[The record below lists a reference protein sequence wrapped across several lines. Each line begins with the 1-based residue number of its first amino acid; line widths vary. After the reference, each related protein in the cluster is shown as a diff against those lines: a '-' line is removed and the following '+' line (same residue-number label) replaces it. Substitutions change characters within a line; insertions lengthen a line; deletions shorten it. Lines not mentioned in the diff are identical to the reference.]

1 MADPNSRAGA
11 RYDTP
16 ELRAFV
22 DGLHAPHDAAL
33 ERAFGSP
40 EAHGLPP
47 IHVSAA
53 EGKLLGVLLRLAG
66 ARTVVEVGT
75 LAGYSAIRMA
85 RSLPGNGMLHTV
97 ELDPRH
103 AEVARKNFEAAGLS
117 HKITLHVGSA
127 RELLPALAPLGPFD
141 AMFLDADKEG
151 YPEYV
156 AWAAKHLR
164 PGGLLLADNSYFFGR
179 LMADHPAA
187 AAMRAFHELA
197 ARDFD
202 GVCAPTPDGL
212 VIGMRR

>member
-1 MADPNSRAGA
+1 MADSNSRQGS
-11 RYDTP
+11 RYDNP

-33 ERAFGSP
+33 ERAFRAP

-47 IHVSAA
+47 IQVSAA

-66 ARTVVEVGT
+66 ARNVVEVGT

-85 RSLPGNGMLHTV
+85 RALPQGGVLHTI

-103 AEVARKNFEAAGLS
+103 AEVAQSNFDAAGVADR
-117 HKITLHVGSA
+117 IRLHLGSG
-127 RELLPALAPLGPFD
+127 RELLPTLVPLGPFD

>member
-33 ERAFGSP
+33 ERAFRSP
-40 EAHGLPP
+40 EVHGLPP
-47 IHVSAA
+47 IQVSAA
-53 EGKLLGVLLRLAG
+53 EGKLLGLLLRLSA

-85 RSLPGNGMLHTV
+85 RALPEDGALHTL

-103 AEVARKNFEAAGLS
+103 AEVARANFEAAGVA
-117 HKITLHVGSA
+117 HKITLHLGSG
-127 RELLPALAPLGPFD
+127 RELLPTLSPLGPFD
-141 AMFLDADKEG
+141 AVFLDADKEG

-156 AWAAKHLR
+156 AWAAKNLR
-164 PGGLLLADNSYFFGR
+164 KGGLLLGDNSYFFGR
-179 LMADHPAA
+179 LMDDHAAA
-187 AAMRAFHELA
+187 AAMRRYHELT

-202 GVCAPTPDGL
+202 SVCAPTPDGL
-212 VIGMRR
+212 VIGIKR